1 MRKLGKIL
9 YISATVLVIAGIV
22 GLLCK
27 PVSHAEINEPEQEE
41 QVIEEPVIDNTWDM
55 FIEAI
60 IWQESRGAENAIG
73 DNGLAVGVL
82 QIHPIMVREANRI
95 LSLKGDS
102 HRYEYDDRYSR
113 AKSIEIFNIV
123 QEYHNKDRDFDVALR
138 IWNHNHPD
146 SYRKQ
151 IMRKYNELME
161 I

>member
-22 GLLCK
+22 EFLCK
-27 PVSHAEINEPEQEE
+27 PVSHAKINEPEQEE

-55 FIEAI
+55 FIEAV
-60 IWQESRGAENAIG
+60 IWQESRGLETAVG
-73 DNGLAVGVL
+73 DNGQAVGVL

-95 LSLKGDS
+95 LALKGS
-102 HRYEYDDRYSR
+102 SLRYQYEDRLSR
-113 AKSIEIFNIV
+113 TKSIEIFNLV
-123 QEYHNKDRDFDVALR
+123 QDYHNREHDFELALR